1 MSRLGLFFTICVGG
15 CVAFA
20 CSNAPSGGIAADP
33 MDGGKDGNPLAT
45 GEGGI
50 KDAAP
55 PPADY
60 RDPRA
65 ADGACN
71 PPNLQCGDPD
81 AGDTGPGYGGCAAVT
96 VDHNNCG
103 ACGKACIGVDS
114 VCVASRCDCN
124 AVGFDYCAGSG
135 CMDVTA
141 DINNCGRC
149 GIVCDQARFNAC
161 ANSICT
167 NQ

>member
-1 MSRLGLFFTICVGG
+1 MSRLSLFFTMCVGG

-20 CSNAPSGGIAADP
+20 CSKGPDGANGGIPGDP
-33 MDGGKDGNPLAT
+33 MDGGLGNPLLREA
-45 GEGGI
+45 GI
-50 KDAAP
+50 TDAAP
-55 PPADY
+55 TPPAY

-71 PPNLQCGDPD
+71 QPNLSCGDPD
-81 AGDTGPGYGGCAAVT
+81 AGDAGPGYGGCVAVT
-96 VDHNNCG
+96 VDHDNCG

-114 VCVASRCDCN
+114 VCVAGRCDCN
-124 AVGFDYCAGSG
+124 AIGFDYCAAG

-149 GIVCDQARFNAC
+149 GIVCDPARFNVC
-161 ANSICT
+161 ANSVCD